1 MRFVSATEIDAT
13 LSFPALINAI
23 ANMFRTDI
31 HVPVRHHHA
40 IEHAA
45 GTLLLMPAWTEEAQ
59 GNFIGTKIVTVFPD
73 NAKHGIPSV
82 TGTYLLMSGETGEP
96 LAGFDGRML
105 TLWRTAAASALASV
119 FLSHR
124 DSQRLLLVGAG
135 ALSPYLARAHASVR
149 QIQEVSVWNRSG
161 TRAEAV
167 AADLRKEKINA
178 HAVTD
183 LQAAANEADIISC
196 ATLSSEPLVQGRWLK
211 PGSHLDL
218 VGGFKPTMRE
228 VNDEAIRCSC
238 IYVDTRIGAL
248 KEAGDIVDPIRRGIL
263 RETDIRGDFFD
274 LCRNK
279 VKGRISTSEITLFKS
294 VGTAVEDLAAAM
306 LVWRK
311 LATT

>member
-13 LSFPALINAI
+13 LSFHALIDAI
-23 ANMFRTDI
+23 ADMFRTDV
-31 HVPVRHHHA
+31 HVPTRHHHA

-45 GTLLLMPAWTEEAQ
+45 ATLLLMPAWTNEAR

-73 NAKHGIPSV
+73 NAKRGIPSV
-82 TGTYLLMSGETGEP
+82 TGTYLLMSGDTGEP
-96 LAGFDGRML
+96 VVGFDGRML
-105 TLWRTAAASALASV
+105 TLWRTAAASALASR
-119 FLSHR
+119 FLSNG

-135 ALSPYLARAHASVR
+135 ALSPYLARAHVSVR
-149 QIQEVSVWNRSG
+149 PIQEVSVWNRSV
-161 TRAEAV
+161 TRAETV
-167 AADLRKEKINA
+167 AADLRKEKIIA

-183 LQAAANEADIISC
+183 LETAAKEADIISC

-228 VNDEAIRCSC
+228 ANDEAIQCSR
-238 IYVDTRIGAL
+238 IYVDTRTGAL

-263 RETDIRGDFFD
+263 REQDICGDFFD

-279 VKGRISTSEITLFKS
+279 VKGRSSTSEITLFKS
-294 VGTAVEDLAAAM
+294 VGTAVEDLAAAI
-306 LVWRK
+306 LVWGK
-311 LATT
+311 LAIT

>member
-13 LSFPALINAI
+13 LSFPTLINAI
-23 ANMFRTDI
+23 ADMFRTDI

-82 TGTYLLMSGETGEP
+82 TGTYLLMSGETGES

-149 QIQEVSVWNRSG
+149 PIQEVSVWNRSG

-196 ATLSSEPLVQGRWLK
+196 ATLSLEPLVEGRWLK